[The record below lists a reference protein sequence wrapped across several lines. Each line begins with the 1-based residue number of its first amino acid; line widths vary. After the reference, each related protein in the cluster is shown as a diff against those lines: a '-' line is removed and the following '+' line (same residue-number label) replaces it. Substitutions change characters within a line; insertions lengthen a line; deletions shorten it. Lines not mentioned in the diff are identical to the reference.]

1 MAVSPIKSSY
11 GAASAKR
18 MSPSPLRS
26 GSREFYAGG
35 RNDQRRLNT
44 RNLAE
49 DIADMMTAHRHRMM
63 LGDSRYIYQAFS
75 SVAGAVKQKANYVY
89 GGSWRLQSL
98 SSNIEFAKKVE
109 EDFARLDHSF
119 DIRGTS
125 FSFRKNVWRGSKLLD
140 VDGDFFVVLTE
151 QPDTGFPKLQYV
163 EAHRVGDW
171 GECRDGY
178 VTDSPAYNG
187 RRILTGIIVDD
198 YMAPIAFRVRDDSRK
213 KGFQDIPANSV
224 VHFADMEWFTQG
236 RGQPS
241 VAAAILD
248 WYDLSETRDAQKV
261 KMKVNSILT
270 LIESNETGTRDMGL
284 SALGIGSGDNVPATS
299 YYDSG
304 MIRIIKNG
312 GSLKAH
318 TANDPPEGWLKFTQL
333 VEQSAFYALGW
344 RREMLDSSTIGGAG
358 VRGFAADINKSIAAR
373 REVLEAGYKR
383 LAQYIIA
390 KRAKMGAYSLP
401 EDWWKVTFTAPA
413 EFTVDEG
420 RMRKADIEDLRAGLI
435 TAEDII
441 QRRGHRYE
449 DVLRQRA
456 KELVMRNQIADEEG
470 LEPSDLGILT
480 KPGDI
485 VPADVEDTNEE
496 EKEHQKNMQA
506 FESIKAKFDAYGV
519 GVRAGTITPQAED
532 EKAFREESGLPPV
545 GNAVEGAWTED
556 GGYRRPITLQS
567 GKESQADIDA
577 ANINPNNNE
586 QDEDMV

>member
-1 MAVSPIKSSY
+1 MAVNPIKSTY

-18 MSPSPLRS
+18 ISPAPLRS

-44 RNLAE
+44 KNLSE

-63 LGDSRYIYQAFS
+63 LGDSRFIYQSFS

-98 SSNIEFAKKVE
+98 STDADFARKVE
-109 EDFARLDHSF
+109 EDFARLDQFF
-119 DIRGTS
+119 DIRGTN

-151 QPDTGFPKLQYV
+151 QPDTGFPKLQFI

-178 VTDSPAYNG
+178 VSDSTAYKG
-187 RRILTGIIVDD
+187 RRILTGVIVDD
-198 YMAPIAFRVRDDSRK
+198 YMAPLAYRVKDDSRK
-213 KGFQDIPANSV
+213 RGFQDIPANSV
-224 VHFADMEWFTQG
+224 VHFTDMEWFSQG

-248 WYDLSETRDAQKV
+248 WYDLSETRDAQK
-261 KMKVNSILT
+261 MKQKINSILT
-270 LIESNETGTRDMGL
+270 LVESTESGTRDIGL
-284 SALGIGSGDNVPATS
+284 SALGMGGGDNVPATT
-299 YYDSG
+299 YMDSG

-344 RREMLDSSTIGGAG
+344 RREMLDSSAIGGAG
-358 VRGFAADINKSIAAR
+358 VRGFSADINKSIAAR

-390 KRAKMGAYSLP
+390 KRAKMGEYSLP
-401 EDWWKVTFTAPA
+401 DDWWKVTFTKPA

-420 RMRKADIEDLRAGLI
+420 RMRKADLDDLRAGVI
-435 TAEDII
+435 TAGDIVE
-441 QRRGHRYE
+441 RRGSNYD
-449 DVLRQRA
+449 DVILQRA
-456 KELVMRNQIADEEG
+456 KELARLKEIAEEYG
-470 LEPSDLGILT
+470 HEVSELSILT

-485 VPADVEDTNEE
+485 VPEAT
-496 EKEHQKNMQA
+496 
-506 FESIKAKFDAYGV
+506 
-519 GVRAGTITPQAED
+519 T
-532 EKAFREESGLPPV
+532 
-545 GNAVEGAWTED
+545 
-556 GGYRRPITLQS
+556 
-567 GKESQADIDA
+567 
-577 ANINPNNNE
+577 NPNTDDN
-586 QDEDMV
+586 DEDMV